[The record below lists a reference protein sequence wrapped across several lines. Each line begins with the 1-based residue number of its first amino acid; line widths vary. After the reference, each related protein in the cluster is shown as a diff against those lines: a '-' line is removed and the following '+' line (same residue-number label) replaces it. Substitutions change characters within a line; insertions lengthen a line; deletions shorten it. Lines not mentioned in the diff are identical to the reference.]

1 MTGWIA
7 LGVYVAGFALTARI
21 AFAMSDG
28 SDRGED
34 RFSSVVIGLIWP
46 IAAVIFAA
54 IAVLALPTAGVKT
67 RRDRRED
74 AETARWEMGKLATR
88 TAELEAEN
96 ERLRQQ
102 QAQGRLRQVQPDRPV
117 GHVLA
122 LRLGP
127 AHLGLGNRLTPA
139 GGACPGPRVPDGVI
153 RALRAPSALGAALD
167 EMLLRPGVDQA
178 RRGVVLAGEFL
189 QRHLPARV

>member
-54 IAVLALPTAGVKT
+54 IAVLALPTAGVKN
-67 RRDRRED
+67 
-74 AETARWEMGKLATR
+74 ET
-88 TAELEAEN
+88 
-96 ERLRQQ
+96 
-102 QAQGRLRQVQPDRPV
+102 
-117 GHVLA
+117 
-122 LRLGP
+122 
-127 AHLGLGNRLTPA
+127 
-139 GGACPGPRVPDGVI
+139 
-153 RALRAPSALGAALD
+153 
-167 EMLLRPGVDQA
+167 
-178 RRGVVLAGEFL
+178 
-189 QRHLPARV
+189 